1 MSKALQPLI
10 FLISILYIASVEQ
23 KFMEREETFKP
34 FVSVPS
40 MSTLQKVVNN
50 VQVDEE
56 KESASFSLQ
65 AGLTEPKVVKC
76 LFLNNYDVYDISS
89 LGANSLKDGKKSHSY
104 DLKYDNSKY
113 TIHYFIQFLS

>member
-40 MSTLQKVVNN
+40 MSTLQKVENN

-56 KESASFSLQ
+56 KNQL
-65 AGLTEPKVVKC
+65 
-76 LFLNNYDVYDISS
+76 LFPFKQVLPSQ
-89 LGANSLKDGKKSHSY
+89 K
-104 DLKYDNSKY
+104 
-113 TIHYFIQFLS
+113 